1 MNYAI
6 PEHLHDF
13 ELREWLKNKISELD
27 ETKRTIRD
35 QIRQFSNERASRK
48 TREDF
53 AWLRKAK
60 AKISFLI
67 AQREELRGVLGDVN
81 VRLKEAK
88 RKLNSNKRPN
98 IKLAQAFMMVAQE
111 KLNEDLYS
119 SLESEALLLI
129 DLEN

>member
-129 DLEN
+129 DLEK